1 MKKIIIYEYLVY
13 FSLVSMILTIVVWN
27 SFIAPSENIPRILPT
42 IIYNIPLL
50 IIMFKLRKNKFNTYI
65 MSSYIMLLYFAIG
78 IGNITNENTI
88 FLGIVISLLSLLVFI
103 GSILYVRK
111 KNEKTI

>member
-50 IIMFKLRKNKFNTYI
+50 IMMFKLRKNKFNTYI
-65 MSSYIMLLYFAIG
+65 MLSYLMLLYFVIG